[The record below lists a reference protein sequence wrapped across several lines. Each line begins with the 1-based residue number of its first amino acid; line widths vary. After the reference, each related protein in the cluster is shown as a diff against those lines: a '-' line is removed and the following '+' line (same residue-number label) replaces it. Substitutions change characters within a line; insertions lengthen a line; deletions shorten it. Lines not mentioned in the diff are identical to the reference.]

1 LSYSPAPSTIL
12 KDVFKLNPGTFLRVH
27 SEGIEQKKYYT
38 VPNTED
44 KTERS
49 GKPVD
54 KFKKLLGESVE
65 RRLQADVP
73 LGTFLSGGFDSSV
86 IALLA
91 SRKKPDIPVFSMG
104 FPDQP
109 FFDESDRAA
118 AIAKHLG
125 VKQHII
131 NLREKEID
139 EKLPEIL
146 DAFDEPFADSSAIL
160 VNILSEYARKEVK
173 VVLSGDGADE
183 IMGGYNKQRAM
194 LRSMNG
200 GLVNSTIK
208 ATKGLW
214 DQVPESRN
222 SKVLNSLRKVKRYST
237 GLNQNFTK
245 RYFEWSSFTPRAL
258 VNDLLLEKTKPNLP
272 ELEID
277 PSDFNTVLKAD
288 LDLVLPNDMLHK
300 VDLMSMHQSLEV
312 RVPFLD
318 HTLVDFLFKLPA
330 SEKINPKQGKL
341 ILRKAFENDFPKGFF
356 DSSKKGFEAPLSHWL
371 RGPLT
376 QVCDEYLNK
385 SFIEKQG
392 VFNYPSIKKLLNK
405 AKSSFPGDTPHTV
418 WALIVFQ
425 HWYDKHF

>member
-1 LSYSPAPSTIL
+1 MSLNNLATYIQLSYSPAPSTIL
-12 KDVFKLNPGTFLRVH
+12 KDVFKLNPGTFLRVD
-27 SEGIEQKKYYT
+27 SKGIEEKKYYT
-38 VPNTED
+38 VPETAD

-49 GKPVD
+49 KKPVEE
-54 KFKKLLGESVE
+54 FKKLLGESVE

-91 SRKKPDIPVFSMG
+91 SREKPDIPVFSMG

-109 FFDESDRAA
+109 FFDESDRAT

-208 ATKGLW
+208 ATRG
-214 DQVPESRN
+214 
-222 SKVLNSLRKVKRYST
+222 SLGS
-237 GLNQNFTK
+237 G
-245 RYFEWSSFTPRAL
+245 A
-258 VNDLLLEKTKPNLP
+258 
-272 ELEID
+272 
-277 PSDFNTVLKAD
+277 
-288 LDLVLPNDMLHK
+288 
-300 VDLMSMHQSLEV
+300 
-312 RVPFLD
+312 
-318 HTLVDFLFKLPA
+318 
-330 SEKINPKQGKL
+330 G
-341 ILRKAFENDFPKGFF
+341 
-356 DSSKKGFEAPLSHWL
+356 
-371 RGPLT
+371 
-376 QVCDEYLNK
+376 
-385 SFIEKQG
+385 IEKQQG
-392 VFNYPSIKKLLNK
+392 FKFIAQS
-405 AKSSFPGDTPHTV
+405 
-418 WALIVFQ
+418 
-425 HWYDKHF
+425 